1 MKKNLFAVSVLA
13 LAIALTGCKNDK
25 AETKALTINEQSS
38 EVQKAGY
45 ALGFEMGTNAKEV
58 MDDLDLDAVQQGLKD
73 AYAGKEMA
81 LDKEKLREAIEGY
94 MKRKQEEAVKK
105 MEEKAKTNKSAGE
118 AFLAENAKKEGV
130 QQTASGL
137 QYKVITEGTGKSPK
151 ATDSVVVHYEGKLLD
166 GKVFDSSYE
175 RGEPVEFPLN
185 AVIAGWTEGLQL
197 MKEGGTYE
205 LYIPADLAYGEM
217 GTPPMGDNPGIEP
230 NSTLTFKIELLDE
243 KAANAAREKAK
254 AEAEKQMAEM
264 MKQMQA
270 AQAPSGD
277 TASEAKDAPAE
288 EKKEDKK

>member
-1 MKKNLFAVSVLA
+1 MKKNLFTVSVLA

-81 LDKEKLREAIEGY
+81 LDKEKLSEAIEVY

-130 QQTASGL
+130 KTTASGL

-151 ATDSVVVHYEGKLLD
+151 ATDSVVVHYEGKLID

-175 RGEPVEFPLN
+175 RGEPIEFPLN
-185 AVIAGWTEGLQL
+185 QVIAGWTEGLQL

-205 LYIPADLAYGEM
+205 LYIPSDLAYGET
-217 GTPPMGDNPGIEP
+217 GNPGIEP
-230 NSTLTFKIELLDE
+230 NSTLIFKIELLDE

-264 MKQMQA
+264 MAQMQA
-270 AQAPSGD
+270 AQAQAGATD
-277 TASEAKDAPAE
+277 TKEVKDEPQAEPKTE
-288 EKKEDKK
+288 EKK

>member
-73 AYAGKEMA
+73 AYADKEMA
-81 LDKEKLREAIEGY
+81 LDKEKLSEAIEVY

-130 QQTASGL
+130 KTTASGL

-151 ATDSVVVHYEGKLLD
+151 ATDSVVVHYEGKLID

-175 RGEPVEFPLN
+175 RGEPIEFPLN
-185 AVIAGWTEGLQL
+185 QVIAGWTEGLQL

-205 LYIPADLAYGEM
+205 LYIPSDLAYGET
-217 GTPPMGDNPGIEP
+217 GNPGIEP
-230 NSTLTFKIELLDE
+230 NSTLIFKIELLDE

-264 MKQMQA
+264 MAQMQA
-270 AQAPSGD
+270 AQAQAGATD
-277 TASEAKDAPAE
+277 TKEVKDEPKAEPKTE
-288 EKKEDKK
+288 EKK

>member
-81 LDKEKLREAIEGY
+81 LDKEKLSEAIEVY

-130 QQTASGL
+130 KTTASGL

-151 ATDSVVVHYEGKLLD
+151 ATDSVVVHYEGKLID

-175 RGEPVEFPLN
+175 RGEPIEFPLN
-185 AVIAGWTEGLQL
+185 QVIAGWTEGLQL

-205 LYIPADLAYGEM
+205 LYIPSDLAYGET
-217 GTPPMGDNPGIEP
+217 GNPGIEP
-230 NSTLTFKIELLDE
+230 NSTLIFKIELLDE

-264 MKQMQA
+264 MAQMQA
-270 AQAPSGD
+270 AQAQAGATD
-277 TASEAKDAPAE
+277 TKEVKDEPQAEPKTE
-288 EKKEDKK
+288 EKK

>member
-1 MKKNLFAVSVLA
+1 MKKNLFTVSVLA

-81 LDKEKLREAIEGY
+81 LDKEKLSEAIEVY

-130 QQTASGL
+130 KTTASGL

-151 ATDSVVVHYEGKLLD
+151 ATDSVVVHYEGKLID

-175 RGEPVEFPLN
+175 RGEPIEFPLN
-185 AVIAGWTEGLQL
+185 QVIAGWTEGLQL

-205 LYIPADLAYGEM
+205 LYIPSDLAYGET
-217 GTPPMGDNPGIEP
+217 GNPGIEP
-230 NSTLTFKIELLDE
+230 NSTLIFKIELLDE

-264 MKQMQA
+264 IAQMQA
-270 AQAPSGD
+270 AQAQAGATD
-277 TASEAKDAPAE
+277 TKEVKDEPQAEPKTE
-288 EKKEDKK
+288 EKK